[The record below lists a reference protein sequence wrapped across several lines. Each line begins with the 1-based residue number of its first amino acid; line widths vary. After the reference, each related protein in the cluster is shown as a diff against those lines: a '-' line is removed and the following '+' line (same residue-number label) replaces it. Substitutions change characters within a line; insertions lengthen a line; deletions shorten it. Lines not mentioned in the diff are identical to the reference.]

1 MKNQNLYFSLCPSKE
16 NVFLRY
22 EKMTPLL
29 PSIIFCR
36 SPHVTFL
43 PLRSSSYPTGPSATA
58 FQTSLLA
65 IISYMQVQ
73 LNTAIYYFL
82 KVTSDHVTFC
92 SKTYCYLFITCKI
105 KSKFLDL
112 AKNQFSSVA
121 KLCPFFAAPWT
132 AACQA
137 SLSITNFQCLLRL
150 MFLKLVM
157 PSNQLILCH
166 LLLLLPSIFSIIRGF
181 SSQFFASGGQS
192 VWSFSFSI
200 SPSNEYSGLISF
212 MMDWLDLLAVQQ
224 RVSPRLF

>member
-16 NVFLRY
+16 NVLRH

-36 SPHVTFL
+36 SPLVTFL
-43 PLRSSSYPTGPSATA
+43 PLRSSSYPTGPSTTA

-112 AKNQFSSVA
+112 TKNQFSSVA
-121 KLCPFFAAPWT
+121 KLCPTLCSPMDCSMPGFPVHHQLPVLAQTHVPQVGDAIQP
-132 AACQA
+132 AHP
-137 SLSITNFQCLLRL
+137 LS
-150 MFLKLVM
+150 
-157 PSNQLILCH
+157 
-166 LLLLLPSIFSIIRGF
+166 
-181 SSQFFASGGQS
+181 SSSPPAFNLSHHQGLFQS
-192 VWSFSFSI
+192 VFCIRWPKCWSFSFSI
-200 SPSNEYSGLISF
+200 SPSNEYSGLTSF